1 MAPVPMHHAVKAIRK
16 VPCIL
21 DEGKRPASHSA
32 HFNLRERGSSI
43 QQTGVWGGGTYPLF
57 GIEPQ
62 SSPWPVTLLTLAILT
77 LVLRY
82 ILNWF

>member
-43 QQTGVWGGGTYPLF
+43 QQTVVLEGGGGTYPLF
-57 GIEPQ
+57 GIEP
-62 SSPWPVTLLTLAILT
+62 SPAHGQ
-77 LVLRY
+77 
-82 ILNWF
+82 